1 MPCAL
6 EPFVVESWKFQ
17 DACIKKSSC
26 RSTYFVFKNN
36 LEAFN
41 VESHIFAEK
50 KELDS
55 LHGDCND
62 DNGQIEIFTVLCSH
76 SIKREISY

>member
-1 MPCAL
+1 MHASKKAH
-6 EPFVVESWKFQ
+6 VVQLTLFS
-17 DACIKKSSC
+17 
-26 RSTYFVFKNN
+26 KNN